1 LPRGLVEGRGGRCC
15 WVVRAE
21 VFRPSRRGFHTTGW
35 PGTVGTGKLLS
46 AKSVRGSAADDSDGD
61 AVVVEDGL
69 GDAADALKCC
79 VVKVSHRTC
88 CVLV

>member
-1 LPRGLVEGRGGRCC
+1 MLEDERLPRGRVEGREG
-15 WVVRAE
+15 VVVGLCGLRYF
-21 VFRPSRRGFHTTGW
+21 VHTTGW

-46 AKSVRGSAADDSDGD
+46 AKSVRGSAADDSDDD

-69 GDAADALKCC
+69 GDAADASKCC

-88 CVLV
+88 CDLV